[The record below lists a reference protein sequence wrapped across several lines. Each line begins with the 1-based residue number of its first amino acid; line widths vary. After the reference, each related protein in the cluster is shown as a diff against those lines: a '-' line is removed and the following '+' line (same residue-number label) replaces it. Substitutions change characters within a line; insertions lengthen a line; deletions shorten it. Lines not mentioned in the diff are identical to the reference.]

1 MKVSTIP
8 FMAMRKIVA
17 AVSLLLI
24 VASIISLSTKG
35 LEFGLDFTGGTLVEV
50 AYDVAPD
57 LDQVRSSLAENG
69 YDDVVVQNFGS
80 STDVV
85 VRLSNVFTPT
95 LGDEVLLALQQENS
109 GVELMRS
116 EFVGAQVGEELREQG
131 GLGMLL
137 ALSIVMMYVAV
148 RFQFKF
154 SVASV
159 AALAHDVII
168 TLGVFSVLGMEFDL
182 TVLAALLAVVGYSL
196 NDTIVVCDR
205 IRENF
210 RIMREIETVDL
221 INVSINQTLGRTLI
235 TSLTTMFT
243 LLVLFFFGGEA
254 IHSFAFALL
263 VGVIIGTY
271 SSVFVAANLLIA
283 QNLTRDDLI
292 PPPKEEFED
301 EMP

>member
-1 MKVSTIP
+1 MKVSNIP
-8 FMAMRKIVA
+8 FMAMRKVVA
-17 AVSLLLI
+17 ALSLLLI
-24 VASIISLSTKG
+24 VISIVSLSTKG

-50 AYDVAPD
+50 AYEVAPD
-57 LDQVRSSLAENG
+57 LDQVRQSLADNG
-69 YDDVVVQNFGS
+69 YGDVVVQNFGS

-85 VRLSNVFTPT
+85 VRLADVFTPT
-95 LGDEVLLALQQENS
+95 LGDEVLLALQQES
-109 GVELMRS
+109 AGVELMRS

-137 ALSIVMMYVAV
+137 ALAIVMLYVAV
-148 RFQFKF
+148 RFQYKF

-159 AALAHDVII
+159 AALAHDVVI

-210 RIMREIETVDL
+210 RIMRDIETVDL
-221 INVSINQTLGRTLI
+221 INESINQTLGRTLI

-263 VGVIIGTY
+263 VGVVIGTY

-283 QNLTRDDLI
+283 QNLTKEDLI
-292 PPPKEEFED
+292 PTPKEEFED

>member
-1 MKVSTIP
+1 MALRKVVALFSL
-8 FMAMRKIVA
+8 ALIVISL
-17 AVSLLLI
+17 VSL
-24 VASIISLSTKG
+24 ATRG

-50 AYDVAPD
+50 AYDVAPN
-57 LDQVRSSLAENG
+57 LDEVRRSLADNG

-85 VRLSNVFTPT
+85 VRLANVFTPT
-95 LGDEVLLALQQENS
+95 LGDEVLLALQAEDS

-137 ALSIVMMYVAV
+137 ALAIVMMYVAV

-154 SVASV
+154 SLASV
-159 AALAHDVII
+159 AALAHDVVI

-210 RIMREIETVDL
+210 RIMREIEPVEL
-221 INVSINQTLGRTLI
+221 INESINQTLGRTLI
-235 TSLTTMFT
+235 TSLTTIFT

-263 VGVIIGTY
+263 VGVVIGTY
-271 SSVFVAANLLIA
+271 SSVFVAANLLLA
-283 QNLTRDDLI
+283 QNISRDDLI

-301 EMP
+301 ELP